1 MKPKL
6 NELDYLKG
14 KNPFKV
20 PDGYIEELG
29 KQIMVAI
36 PEESFKATKVISLR
50 DRVRPWMYLAAAF
63 AGLLIIL
70 QIFIK
75 PVSRDIDQPDNA
87 SVFLQAFVSDELL
100 QIISDDDLEY
110 LEFIENQYLDREFA
124 EAFDNLAYR

>member
-1 MKPKL
+1 MKAKL
-6 NELDYLKG
+6 NELDDLKG

-20 PDGYIEELG
+20 PDGYIEEIG

-87 SVFLQAFVSDELL
+87 SVLQAFVSDELL